1 MQNNKGKKEY
11 ILNKVCTYFQ
21 YDLHDNSEAERAIK
35 AILLG
40 LNTSVTVE
48 QVCEE
53 YEHQFGNDQPCFFNA
68 FKLTDIILTLT
79 E

>member
-1 MQNNKGKKEY
+1 MQKNKGKKEY
-11 ILNKVCTYFQ
+11 ILNKVSTYFQ
-21 YDLHDNSEAERAIK
+21 HELYDNNEAERAIK

-40 LNTSVTVE
+40 LNTTVTVE
-48 QVCEE
+48 QVCAD
-53 YEHQFGNDQPCFFNA
+53 YERQFGNDQPFSFNV

>member
-21 YDLHDNSEAERAIK
+21 HDLHDNSEAERAIK

-53 YEHQFGNDQPCFFNA
+53 YEHQFGNDQPCCFNV

>member
-11 ILNKVCTYFQ
+11 VLNKVCTYFQ
-21 YDLHDNSEAERAIK
+21 HDLHDNDEATRAIK

-48 QVCEE
+48 QVCAD
-53 YEHQFGNDQPCFFNA
+53 YERQFGNDQPFSFNV